1 MLIMCAFIRQ
11 RFLLCILVFLGLICN
26 YMLRVNINIAIVE
39 MVIDNYDLHNR
50 TFNLRNSTEINND
63 KLDWSTAD
71 QEWVKAAF
79 FYGYCAMQ
87 APGGRLAELFGTKK
101 VLGYS
106 MVGTA
111 ILGLVTPVLASVN
124 VWIIFALRLFQVFV
138 KICFLLNQK
147 CYYFI

>member
-1 MLIMCAFIRQ
+1 MLI
-11 RFLLCILVFLGLICN
+11 FLGLICN

-39 MVIDNYDLHNR
+39 MVVDNDNLHNR
-50 TFNLRNSTEINND
+50 TDNIRNDTEND
-63 KLDWSTAD
+63 SGKLDWSTAD

-87 APGGRLAELFGTKK
+87 VPGGRLAELFGTKK

-111 ILGLVTPVLASVN
+111 ILGLVTPVLANVN
-124 VWIIFALRLFQVFV
+124 VWIIFVLRLCQVLTDMIKYKTFRQQIFAPNV
-138 KICFLLNQK
+138 
-147 CYYFI
+147 